1 MRSGKMTENVKR
13 NLTSLLEV
21 VRSPLTAWRIG
32 NYYKVGYYFRD
43 KNEADNFRKLLLFN
57 VGFNSSHV
65 ETLKTYRKP
74 GYIIYVRW
82 HASKQEE
89 LIKNIEEYLQE
100 DNMGPTDVSRENTK
114 FYAIIEDAEG
124 KKTAYEI
131 QYPSLTSRMECCFD
145 ESTITHT
152 VEFYQDYMK
161 KCDCVF
167 TERVKQKDE
176 LEKLRAENEKL
187 KARLG
192 NCENQLRKACEF
204 LNGYGDI
211 YIDIPTELK
220 NLDYFSSIVNYTTNG
235 ETKRREF
242 GKKVAE
248 QVKKLAGWYGVWREP
263 KTAEMIT
270 KDKEVL
276 EDAVET
282 AINPFYVSCP
292 KVCGGRPRTVLDEA
306 IDFTAGLTYNG
317 TAKADRFDGSVDAL
331 SYSALLCRD
340 LRLKLN
346 SVYGITAAS
355 IEKINKTKGIIT
367 PIFDAYDSIKDV
379 KFANPATIVFWK
391 DGTKTVVKAQGDE
404 EYVPEVGLAMCICK
418 KVMGNT
424 RDYYRVFKHWMKKV
438 PKEE

>member
-32 NYYKVGYYFRD
+32 SYYKVGYYFRD
-43 KNEADNFRKLLLFN
+43 ENEADNFRKLLLFN
-57 VGFNSSHV
+57 VGFNRSHV
-65 ETLKTYRKP
+65 ETLKMYRKP

-100 DNMGPTDVSRENTK
+100 DNMGPTNINRENTK

-131 QYPSLTSRMECCFD
+131 QHPSLTSRMECCFG

-152 VEFYQDYMK
+152 VEFDQDYMK

-167 TERVKQKDE
+167 TEWVKQKDE

-187 KARLG
+187 KTRLG
-192 NCENQLRKACEF
+192 NCENQLRNACEF
-204 LNGYGDI
+204 LNGYGDVH
-211 YIDIPTELK
+211 IDIPTELK
-220 NLDYFSSIVNYTTNG
+220 KLDYFSSIVNYTTNG
-235 ETKRREF
+235 ETNRREF

-248 QVKKLAGWYGVWREP
+248 QVKRRATWNGVWREP
-263 KTAEMIT
+263 VNAETMVEDNKIL
-270 KDKEVL
+270 D
-276 EDAVET
+276 DAVEA
-282 AINPFYVSCP
+282 AINPFYVSSDY
-292 KVCGGRPRTVLDEA
+292 V
-306 IDFTAGLTYNG
+306 
-317 TAKADRFDGSVDAL
+317 KADRIYVQNPAFDA
-331 SYSALLCRD
+331 SALCKSIQ
-340 LRLKLN
+340 LRLNSWYGLTSAAYSNGVCLN
-346 SVYGITAAS
+346 AT
-355 IEKINKTKGIIT
+355 KTKPT
-367 PIFDAYDSIKDV
+367 PIFDAYDKIKDV

-404 EYVPEVGLAMCICK
+404 EYIPEVGLAMCICK

-438 PKEE
+438 